1 MGLRGHVTLKGMR
14 PIALLLSA
22 SLVVLPAAAQPTPD
36 PSASPEVSIQPAA
49 LPLTWTDDQDKDS
62 LLLAIQRQI
71 QDLQGQ
77 PDARIKLGERGTTR
91 RTLLRT
97 LQAFAAVVRDH
108 HGKPSFAKA
117 IQQRFQVTRE
127 GAAYVTGYYLPLLQ
141 AREQRTGEFIYPL
154 HRFPAKDRH
163 YPRAAI
169 ENGALAHRGL
179 ELAWVSDPFARYSLM
194 VQGSGLLQFPD
205 GRVVN
210 INYAGSNGFPYQSL
224 GRIFID
230 EGLLTE
236 ETLSW
241 QAIRAY
247 LQVHPEKRDAYFN
260 RNQSY
265 CFFKLNN
272 GGPFGLSRIPLT
284 AGRSIAT
291 DKRRYPA
298 GALAYLSVPEH
309 HIGRFVIDQ
318 DTGGAI
324 KGKAR
329 VDLYLGGGSQAEE
342 LAGVLKHPGDLTY
355 LLVKPA
361 AK

>member
-1 MGLRGHVTLKGMR
+1 
-14 PIALLLSA
+14 
-22 SLVVLPAAAQPTPD
+22 
-36 PSASPEVSIQPAA
+36 
-49 LPLTWTDDQDKDS
+49 
-62 LLLAIQRQI
+62 
-71 QDLQGQ
+71 
-77 PDARIKLGERGTTR
+77 
-91 RTLLRT
+91 
-97 LQAFAAVVRDH
+97 
-108 HGKPSFAKA
+108 
-117 IQQRFQVTRE
+117 
-127 GAAYVTGYYLPLLQ
+127 
-141 AREQRTGEFIYPL
+141 
-154 HRFPAKDRH
+154 
-163 YPRAAI
+163 
-169 ENGALAHRGL
+169 
-179 ELAWVSDPFARYSLM
+179 M